1 MNQYLRIPR
10 GINVNQENDLI
21 LKKTIEEIGKQYGRL
36 LLGKYRSNYAKGKA
50 FLAKEYGL
58 SKTAIKK
65 MHTVKISASGHNNIG
80 DNYSNYVSL
89 HILLTDRIIVDIIK
103 SIKEQK
109 IDFERIATDISNS
122 KYNSGDL
129 YIDALFEET
138 RDGGGEVHSNVR
150 EKFLSLSLE
159 VFVHADGKCCCHC
172 RLSFF
177 VVKMSVLYH
186 RICAMSMRSR

>member
-138 RDGGGEVHSNVR
+138 LHWMRQSLMDIDIFNLFNKSDDAQGELNGLYNR
-150 EKFLSLSLE
+150 ITIIMDKIGEK
-159 VFVHADGKCCCHC
+159 
-172 RLSFF
+172 
-177 VVKMSVLYH
+177 
-186 RICAMSMRSR
+186 